1 MASLLKVDV
10 SPRGDASYSRQ
21 LGNVFLQ
28 SWQAANAGGAVVTRD
43 LAKQQPTYVD
53 LQWIAGAYSK
63 PEDLTDEHKAALKLS
78 DEIIAEVKA
87 ADTLLITT
95 PLYNFQVPA
104 VLKAW
109 IDHLV
114 RAGVTFSASDQG
126 YNGLITG
133 TKAVLIVT
141 AAGAYDEGSP
151 LESYDLLTPYLKRIL
166 GFIGITELKVLK
178 AGGTAGIQ
186 YGKVSAEDW
195 KKPLEEKAQALA
207 AA

>member
-1 MASLLKVDV
+1 MASLLKLDV

-21 LGNVFLQ
+21 LGETFLQ
-28 SWQAANAGGAVVTRD
+28 GWQAAHAGGTMTTRD

-63 PEDLTDEHKAALKLS
+63 PEDHTAEHKAALELS
-78 DEIIAEVKA
+78 DDIIAEVKA
-87 ADTLLITT
+87 ADTVLITT
-95 PLYNFQVPA
+95 PMYNFQVPA

-114 RAGVTFSASDQG
+114 RAGVTFSAGPDG
-126 YNGLITG
+126 YKGLIQG

-141 AAGAYDEGSP
+141 AAGDYAEGSP
-151 LESYDLLTPYLKRIL
+151 IASYDLLTPYLKQIL
-166 GFIGITELKVLK
+166 GFVGITEVQVLK
-178 AGGTAGIQ
+178 AGNTAGIQ
-186 YGKVSAEDW
+186 YGKISAEDW
-195 KKPLEEKAQALA
+195 KKPLDEKARALA